1 MVDVTLVQRYVVAR
15 ITRIGLKEGCEFPN
29 YGGRAAGLN
38 DRIMKLFG
46 IVETGYLQQ
55 CISGKLDLPDSTKVH
70 DLIVKMVDEKKF
82 EELIDFWKE
91 ICNQERLLE
100 YNFMDW
106 PFIIDKILAEAGYV
120 IDILLRINSKG
131 LSTGYKTVENAFKA
145 VCDNC
150 DKASTAKDQTHHEK
164 YIDKLERI
172 LFSYPFLQEEFIKQM
187 FSEQYL
193 NELKKSSDVKSM
205 RIADIKSTILSRYH
219 SFTERNRVPN
229 VPKAEVKAKE
239 VKEASDKMSEAM
251 KRRHAPAEPYV
262 RFMGTDHLIHAK
274 ITFGVHEKRVH
285 QEFNMIHHAL
295 LELAQEKDTPYR
307 TYLKGFIKSIVHR
320 SFEQEKLCHDV
331 LIAPSDW
338 DEFSKQDPRKRGMII
353 DELLDNAHA
362 PKVEIKKDED
372 TLSPF
377 PEYPNL
383 TEEEEPVSQPKVNV
397 PGEQEESVYMELV
410 KTVHPEV
417 YEIIV
422 AIEKDLGKKL
432 QYEEVNAV
440 LRDYV
445 TGKPAF
451 KRSFRYQLPE
461 DLASKVVIKGD
472 PADPT
477 VQKLAAMFNVD
488 INEVKPV
495 TPKEPVDH
503 HARIVKDLSDILKH
517 YATEMPTDPETIAAI
532 NSLVEKLESRST
544 FKSRLTQNLDQR
556 KTGMDQAID
565 AIYKDDVRA
574 TAQQLAKELEGIFLE
589 LTKIDPRKLELN
601 LDEVCVD
608 PSCPVHGKK
617 KVNVIQDLLKTKR
630 SDGESLHEHQQRIV
644 DFLVGINP
652 EVEGHT
658 GFINPNGGKQRSE
671 GSFDFSG
678 MLKFMENYYNPEPKK
693 PTVTEIETDSNVVI
707 NQKFVIYDAK
717 GEFSCEYKMTWTPT
731 TVQFRFTHDKPES
744 ERGRRFYPIRE
755 LNKPMTQDKAFAYFQ
770 SLRRAVIADGAHR
783 PKVNPY
789 TGY

>member
-1 MVDVTLVQRYVVAR
+1 MVDVTLIQRYVVAR

-55 CISGKLDLPDSTKVH
+55 CTSGKLGLPGSTKVQ
-70 DLIVKMVDEKKF
+70 DLIVKMIDEKKF

-106 PFIIDKILAEAGYV
+106 PFIIDKILAEAGYT

-145 VCDNC
+145 VCDSC

-187 FSEQYL
+187 FSAQYL

-219 SFTERNRVPN
+219 SFTERNRVPI

-274 ITFGVHEKRVH
+274 ITFGVHEKRVS

-320 SFEQEKLCHDV
+320 SFEQEKLCQDV
-331 LIAPSDW
+331 LIAPGDW

-362 PKVEIKKDED
+362 PKVEVKKKED
-372 TLSPF
+372 TLSSAF
-377 PEYPNL
+377 PAYPNL
-383 TEEEEPVSQPKVNV
+383 TEEEEHVSQLKVNASD
-397 PGEQEESVYMELV
+397 EQEESTYL
-410 KTVHPEV
+410 KLIKAVHPEV
-417 YEIIV
+417 YDIIV
-422 AIEKDLGKKL
+422 ATEKTTGKKMSHQQMDAL
-432 QYEEVNAV
+432 LRNYLTVNPEMKNNSFHYE
-440 LRDYV
+440 
-445 TGKPAF
+445 
-451 KRSFRYQLPE
+451 LPE
-461 DLASKVVIKGD
+461 PQREKVVIKGD
-472 PADPT
+472 PSDP
-477 VQKLAAMFNVD
+477 VVKKLAEMFSID
-488 INEVKPV
+488 INDVKPSE
-495 TPKEPVDH
+495 TDSPLEPTSPLIV
-503 HARIVKDLSDILKH
+503 AAINKIVKDLEGS
-517 YATEMPTDPETIAAI
+517 
-532 NSLVEKLESRST
+532 SG
-544 FKSRLTQNLDQR
+544 FKSRLTQNLEQR
-556 KTGMDQAID
+556 KTGMDNVGEI
-565 AIYKDDVRA
+565 IG
-574 TAQQLAKELEGIFLE
+574 LAKELDASFKA
-589 LTKIDPRKLELN
+589 LTGIDPSTLN
-601 LDEVCVD
+601 GECHD
-608 PSCPVHGKK
+608 PECPVHGQK

-630 SDGESLHEHQQRIV
+630 PDGEELHEHQQRIV
-644 DFLVGINP
+644 DLIVGIDP
-652 EVEGHT
+652 EVEGRIA
-658 GFINPNGGKQRSE
+658 FINLNGGKQRSE
-671 GSFDFSG
+671 GQYDFSG
-678 MLKFMENYYNPEPKK
+678 LFKHLEHRHTPEPKK
-693 PTVTEIETDSNVVI
+693 STVSEIETSTNVVI
-707 NQKFVIYDAK
+707 NQSFTVRNVYGAFV
-717 GEFSCEYKMTWTPT
+717 CEYKMAWTPSNT
-731 TVQFRFTHDKPES
+731 RFMFSHDAPGVGE
-744 ERGRRFYPIRE
+744 GRKFNVIRE
-755 LNKPMTQDKAFAYFQ
+755 LTQQLTQDEALAQFQ
-770 SLRRAVIADGAHR
+770 SLRRHVIADGAHK

-789 TGY
+789 TNR